1 MENLH
6 QFFEK
11 YIQISKR
18 YLFTKTLSRIKWVSQ
33 CETTEK
39 EMRNALKNG
48 KRKTIDDKGPTKS
61 KS

>member
-18 YLFTKTLSRIKWVSQ
+18 YLFTKTLSRIKSVSQ
-33 CETTEK
+33 CEITEK
-39 EMRNALKNG
+39 EVRDALKMENE
-48 KRKTIDDKGPTKS
+48 K
-61 KS
+61 